1 MVKMKVKKELT
12 LPELLEWAWENDVEF
27 EHFCGSRKTTVYFG
41 SDRTITMNGCV
52 PPDEIFTVEV
62 EEEIDENTVIPKL
75 VYHYAHNGMS
85 LITTRSEK
93 SISEVLK
100 INTKAEGFMNI
111 AFYMLNDDMTMT
123 LLWRNGG
130 MVE

>member
-1 MVKMKVKKELT
+1 MVKIITKKKMN
-12 LPELLEWAWENDVEF
+12 LPELIKWGWGNGVIYKTYI
-27 EHFCGSRKTTVYFG
+27 GSKGGEVYFNG
-41 SDRTITMNGCV
+41 FGNFRTERDIYLEETF
-52 PPDEIFTVEV
+52 EVEV
-62 EEEIDENTVIPKL
+62 EEEIDENTVISKL
-75 VYHYAHNGMS
+75 VYHYVHNGMS

-111 AFYMLNDDMTMT
+111 AFYMLNDDYTMT
-123 LLWRNGG
+123 LIWRNGG

>member
-1 MVKMKVKKELT
+1 MVKIITKKKMN
-12 LPELLEWAWENDVEF
+12 LPELIKWGWDNGVIYKTYI
-27 EHFCGSRKTTVYFG
+27 GSKGGEVYFNG
-41 SDRTITMNGCV
+41 FGNFRTERDIYLEETF
-52 PPDEIFTVEV
+52 EVEV
-62 EEEIDENTVIPKL
+62 EEEIDENTMISKL
-75 VYHYAHNGMS
+75 VYHYVHNGMS

-111 AFYMLNDDMTMT
+111 AFYMLNDDYTMT
-123 LLWRNGG
+123 LIWRNGG